1 MRAESPEHR
10 RTAGTRWVRGVL
22 RLVLAVLVVIGLAAC
37 WPYVLAPAYGFPA
50 PAPFSGP
57 RLWNPYA
64 TSLGRWWKANFH
76 AHSHAWGGLTAGR
89 RSAADVRALYRK
101 LGYDIAGLSNYQ
113 QIDGGSLANPD
124 FIPVYEHGY
133 NVHKVHELVIGARR
147 VTWLDFP
154 FGQTLSDKQY
164 VLDRL
169 GRNGGIVAIAHPW
182 LRNGYPV
189 DQLRYLSHY
198 TLMEVVRQGHAG
210 THRWD
215 AALSAGHLSW
225 IIADDDEHDLKLG
238 HDVGVSWTMVM
249 APSKRRADI
258 LAALR
263 AGHTYGVVG
272 RNGVNDVLVREVV
285 LHHDTLSVRTDPGA
299 HLFRFVGQ
307 DGALRRTVRDSM
319 QASYVIRPNDTYVR
333 VEVVTAHTHM
343 YLNPIVRY
351 SGTGPARP
359 RAVLNRAGTWT
370 NRGFLAACA
379 LLLIAVPRLSGA
391 KGRKSARRDS

>member
-1 MRAESPEHR
+1 VRAESPEHR

-89 RSAADVRALYRK
+89 RSAADVRALYHK

-113 QIDGGSLANPD
+113 QIDGGTLADPD

-169 GRNGGIVAIAHPW
+169 ERNGGIVAIAHPW

-198 TLMEVVRQGHAG
+198 TLMEVARQGYVG
-210 THRWD
+210 TDRWD

-225 IIADDDEHDLKLG
+225 IIADDDEHDLDPG

-249 APSKRRADI
+249 APSKRRVDI

-272 RNGVNDVLVREVV
+272 RNGVNDVLVRDVV
-285 LHHDTLSVRTDPGA
+285 LHHDTLRVRTDPGA
-299 HLFRFVGQ
+299 SSVRFVGQ
-307 DGALRRTVRDSM
+307 GGALRKVVRDSV

-333 VEVVTAHTHM
+333 VEIVTAHTHM

-351 SGTGPARP
+351 AGPGPVRP
-359 RAVLNRAGTWT
+359 RAVLNRARTWR
-370 NRGFLAACA
+370 NRGLLAACA
-379 LLLIAVPRLSGA
+379 LFLIAVPRLSGT
-391 KGRKSARRDS
+391 RKRRAARISS